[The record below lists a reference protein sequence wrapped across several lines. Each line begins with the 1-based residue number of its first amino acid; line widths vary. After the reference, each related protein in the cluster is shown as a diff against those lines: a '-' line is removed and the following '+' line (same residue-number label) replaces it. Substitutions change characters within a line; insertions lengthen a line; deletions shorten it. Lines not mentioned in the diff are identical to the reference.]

1 VGSGVAHASAGPFGE
16 FQEMRSTKEDRRA
29 LILLVSLAVFLL
41 LSPFVPETHTGEI
54 VFVLALY
61 LTFVA
66 ATMELSA
73 QSSYWRSPLILG
85 VCSLAAF
92 LAALYHPN
100 RTVMITQWAL
110 MSAFLACVS
119 VVLFVQLGRPGKITA
134 GHLYL
139 SVSVYLLLG
148 ILYFAMFNLL
158 DAIHP
163 GSLALVG
170 SGPPGTNEITRYS
183 HLYFSLATLTTLGY
197 GDIVPVT
204 RSARMLS
211 VLEAATGVL
220 YIAITVARLVA
231 AYQGPREQD

>member
-1 VGSGVAHASAGPFGE
+1 MGSGVAHASAGPFGG
-16 FQEMRSTKEDRRA
+16 FQEMRSAKEDRHA

-41 LSPFVPETHTGEI
+41 LSPFVPETRTGEI

-73 QSSYWRSPLILG
+73 QSSSWRSPLILG

-92 LAALYHPN
+92 LAAIYHPN

-148 ILYFAMFNLL
+148 IFYFAMFNLL

-163 GSLALVG
+163 GSLVG
-170 SGPPGTNEITRYS
+170 SGSPGTNEITRYS

>member
-1 VGSGVAHASAGPFGE
+1 
-16 FQEMRSTKEDRRA
+16 MRSAREDRRA
-29 LILLVSLAVFLL
+29 LVLAVSLALFLL
-41 LSPFVPETHTGEI
+41 VSPFVPDTRTGEI

-61 LTFVA
+61 GTFVA
-66 ATMELSA
+66 ATIVLSTHR
-73 QSSYWRSPLILG
+73 STWRFPLILG
-85 VCSLAAF
+85 VCSLIAF
-92 LAALYHPN
+92 LAAIYHPD
-100 RTVMITQWAL
+100 RTLVIIHWAL

-148 ILYFAMFNLL
+148 IFYFAMFNLL

-163 GSLALVG
+163 GSLVG

-183 HLYFSLATLTTLGY
+183 HLYFSLTTLTTLGY

-204 RSARMLS
+204 PPARMLS

-231 AYQGPREQD
+231 AYQGPRDQD